1 MEKKAR
7 IQYLLS
13 EEGRRQSLL
22 NGGDGKMI
30 QVIETNINE
39 KIIKLSEV
47 DEDGNVAVYIGHRF
61 EKARIY
67 DAISNYMLYD
77 NGPIGEIKKINYFD
91 KPMTIEELILLEET
105 RVNNLK
111 SKYDEL
117 KIKSEEII
125 SKNKIK
131 KELREEMEIEERRER
146 EIERQLE
153 DERRKMCEK
162 ERQEEIKKYENE
174 KSKWIELY
182 GDQFLKY
189 SLRLND
195 TIDKTYVIE
204 RANREFPDYEVDY
217 DDNARWDEKSNPDA
231 EILNEVKDLI
241 EKGYCAKVVWLTNGV
256 YDEDESDYFEERETI
271 VIRKYLGRYDLVKII

>member
-7 IQYLLS
+7 IQYLLD

-67 DAISNYMLYD
+67 DAISNYTLYD

-111 SKYDEL
+111 SKYDEI
-117 KIKSEEII
+117 KIKSEEIM
-125 SKNKIK
+125 SENKIQ
-131 KELREEMEIEERRER
+131 KEVRKQTDIEERRER

-153 DERRKMCEK
+153 DERRKMREK
-162 ERQEEIKKYENE
+162 ERQEELKKYENE
-174 KSKWIELY
+174 KAKWIELHGSQY
-182 GDQFLKY
+182 LKDA
-189 SLRLND
+189 LRLEYN
-195 TIDKTYVIE
+195 IDKTYVIE
-204 RANREFPDYEVDY
+204 RAKYEFPSYEIDYYNNADWDIKSDPDS
-217 DDNARWDEKSNPDA
+217 DD
-231 EILNEVKDLI
+231 LNEVKELI
-241 EKGYCAKVVWLTNGV
+241 EKGYSAYVIWLTSSVDDN
-256 YDEDESDYFEERETI
+256 EEYIE
-271 VIRKYLGRYDLVKII
+271 RYNLVKII